1 MQKNLDSLIWDAKHT
16 KGEFALT
23 EKQKADIL
31 EFIGKRCRTETK
43 NRLERRLSLPL
54 SLWERYGIY
63 SRIIL
68 DDDGASYICGQ
79 SWHDEMRTLRQCVL
93 K

>member
-1 MQKNLDSLIWDAKHT
+1 MQKNLDSLIWSAKHE

-31 EFIGKRCRTETK
+31 AFIGKRCRAKTVQK
-43 NRLERRLSLPL
+43 LERRLSLPL

-79 SWHDEMRTLRQCVL
+79 SWPDEMRTLRQCVL